1 MQKLFRSLVSL
12 IAVAG
17 FVGVAAFAQDN
28 PSQFAGQIRALNF
41 AYGVAQNTPALQVD
55 LAGGPSATG
64 TATLT
69 VAYGTVS
76 LSDGTIISPLNTNA
90 PVTVG
95 TGANQETVTP
105 SAVSCSTPLVYQ
117 SCSFTASF
125 SYQHGTGDRVSSG
138 TFGLQ
143 EATNYASSIGGG
155 QVVVDAKWVAQGG
168 TQANLLA
175 VTLPGGVGLVDNR
188 LGDGPVAVTVSLT
201 NAQILA
207 LNTTAVK
214 LLPAPG
220 AGYFWTVIKATVV
233 NENTGTAYAS
243 GGALTVGYGP
253 TTGLTQ
259 ALSGTIAA
267 TFLTS
272 PTVAQV
278 IQLAGAYL
286 ASSTE
291 STYDNEP
298 IYINAATGNF
308 TTGTGTLKVTL
319 VAALQAK

>member
-1 MQKLFRSLVSL
+1 MKLLRNLVNL

-17 FVGVAAFAQDN
+17 LVGGAAFAQDN
-28 PSQFAGQIRALNF
+28 PARFAGSVRAVNF
-41 AYGVAQNTPALQVD
+41 AYGYNNTRALQVD
-55 LAGGPSATG
+55 LAGGPSPTG
-64 TATLT
+64 SATLT
-69 VAYGTVS
+69 VAYGNVA
-76 LSDGTIISPLNTNA
+76 LSDGTVIVPLTTTT

-95 TGANQETVTP
+95 IGANAETVTP
-105 SAVSCSTPLVYQ
+105 SAVSCSTPQVYQ
-117 SCSFTASF
+117 SCSFTATF
-125 SYQHGTGDRVSSG
+125 TYQHGTGDPVISG
-138 TFGLQ
+138 TYGLQ
-143 EATNYASSIGGG
+143 EAINYASAKGGG
-155 QVVVDAKWVAQGG
+155 FAVVDASWASLGG
-168 TQANLLA
+168 SQANLLA
-175 VTLPGGVGLVDNR
+175 ATLPGGVSLVDNR
-188 LGDGPVAVTVSLT
+188 LGSGPVSVTTVLT

-214 LLPAPG
+214 LAPAPG
-220 AGYFWTVIKATVV
+220 SGYFWNVIKATVV

-243 GGALTVGYGP
+243 GGAITIGYGP
-253 TTGLTQ
+253 TSGLTQ

-291 STYDNEP
+291 STYDNQP
-298 IYINAATGNF
+298 LYINAATGNF

-319 VAALQAK
+319 QLALQAK

>member
-1 MQKLFRSLVSL
+1 MKRGLLALLSVFLAL
-12 IAVAG
+12 P
-17 FVGVAAFAQDN
+17 AFAQDN
-28 PSQFAGQIRALNF
+28 PSKFAGEVRAVNF
-41 AYGVAQNTPALQVD
+41 AYGIAPNTPALQVD

-69 VAYGTVS
+69 VSYGTVT
-76 LSDGTIISPLNTNA
+76 LTDGTVITPLSIVA

-105 SAVSCSTPLVYQ
+105 TAVSCTTPQVYQ

-143 EATNYASSIGGG
+143 EATNYASGIGGG

-220 AGYFWTVIKATVV
+220 AGYFWNVIKATVV
-233 NENTGTAYAS
+233 NENTGTAYAY

-253 TTGLTQ
+253 TSGLTQ

>member
-1 MQKLFRSLVSL
+1 MKLFRTLVSL

-17 FVGVAAFAQDN
+17 FLGGAAFAQDN
-28 PSQFAGQIRALNF
+28 PSRFAGTVRALNF
-41 AYGVAQNTPALQVD
+41 DYGVGNTPPLTVD
-55 LAGGPSATG
+55 MTNGPSSTG
-64 TATLT
+64 VATLT
-69 VAYGTVS
+69 VAYGQIA
-76 LSDGTIISPLNTNA
+76 LSDGTVLTPLSTTA

-105 SAVSCSTPLVYQ
+105 SAVSCSTPQVYQ
-117 SCSFTASF
+117 SCSFTATF
-125 SYQHGTGDRVSSG
+125 TYQHGTGDRVSSG
-138 TFGLQ
+138 TAGLQ
-143 EATNYASSIGGG
+143 EAINYSSSYGGG
-155 QVVVDAKWVAQGG
+155 NVAVDAKWVASGG
-168 TQANLLA
+168 TQAILLA
-175 VTLPGGVGLVDNR
+175 ATLPGGVGLVDNR
-188 LGDGPVAVTVSLT
+188 LGGVPATVTVSLT

-220 AGYFWTVIKATVV
+220 AGYFWNVIKATVV

-243 GGALTVGYGP
+243 GGAITIGYGP
-253 TTGLTQ
+253 TSGLVQ
-259 ALSGTIAA
+259 ALSGTIAV

-291 STYDNEP
+291 STYDNQP
-298 IYINAATGNF
+298 IYINCASGNF

>member
-1 MQKLFRSLVSL
+1 MQMKLFRTLVL
-12 IAVAG
+12 FAVAG
-17 FVGVAAFAQDN
+17 LVGVTAFAQDN
-28 PSQFAGQIRALNF
+28 PTRFAGQIRALSF
-41 AYGVAQNTPALQVD
+41 AYGSTPNVPALSVD

-69 VAYGTVS
+69 VAYGNIA
-76 LSDGTIISPLNTNA
+76 LKDGTVISPLSTTA
-90 PVTVG
+90 PITIG

-105 SAVSCSTPLVYQ
+105 SAVSCSTPQVYQ

-125 SYQHGTGDRVSSG
+125 TYQHGTGDPVASAS
-138 TFGLQ
+138 FGLQ

-155 QVVVDAKWVAQGG
+155 QVVVDSKWVAQGG
-168 TQANLLA
+168 TQAIMLA

-220 AGYFWTVIKATVV
+220 VGYFWDVIKANLV

-243 GGALTVGYGP
+243 GGALTIGYGP
-253 TTGLTQ
+253 TSGLTQ

-291 STYDNEP
+291 STYDNQP

-308 TTGTGTLKVTL
+308 TTGTGTLKITL
-319 VAALQAK
+319 VVALQAK

>member
-1 MQKLFRSLVSL
+1 MKLFRSIVSL

-17 FVGVAAFAQDN
+17 FVGVAAFAQDKPTN
-28 PSQFAGQIRALNF
+28 FAGQISAWSF
-41 AYGVAQNTPALQVD
+41 AYGVAPNTPALQVD

-64 TATLT
+64 AATLT
-69 VAYGTVS
+69 VAFGNIVLT
-76 LSDGTIISPLNTNA
+76 DGTIIAPLSTNA
-90 PVTVG
+90 PVIVG

-105 SAVSCSTPLVYQ
+105 SAVSCSTPQVYQ
-117 SCSFTASF
+117 SCSFTATF
-125 SYQHGTGDRVSSG
+125 TYQHGTGDRVTSG
-138 TFGLQ
+138 TVGLQ
-143 EATNYASSIGGG
+143 EATNYASSAGGG
-155 QVVVDAKWVAQGG
+155 QVIVSSRWTAQGG
-168 TQANLLA
+168 TQAMLLA
-175 VTLPGGVGLVDNR
+175 DTLPGGVGLVDNR
-188 LGDGPVAVTVSLT
+188 LGDGPVAVTVTLT

-214 LLPAPG
+214 LLPTPG
-220 AGYFWTVIKATVV
+220 VGYFWNVIKATVV

-243 GGALTVGYGP
+243 GGALTIGYGP
-253 TTGLTQ
+253 TSGLTQ

-267 TFLTS
+267 TFLTA

-286 ASSTE
+286 VSSTE
-291 STYDNEP
+291 STYDNQP